1 VPPVDRLKPIR
12 AASSESGYTL
22 LDFMREYPDDAACL
36 EHLWRARY
44 SPDGETAY
52 CPKCECQ
59 RSFKRY
65 SFAARRQSWTC
76 TGCGHHIT
84 PTAGTI
90 FAKSSTS
97 LQLWFYAMYLMTSTR
112 CGISAKQLEREL
124 GVKYKTAW
132 RMFNKIRTHL
142 MADDGEPLTGAVEAD
157 ETLIGGQTR
166 NSHRRERE
174 ALGWDRKRYDNE
186 RKTIVFAAV
195 ERDGRVRTRIIT
207 NSDGATL
214 RDAVQETVE
223 PGSILY
229 TDEHGGYRTLRTSYD
244 HRTIRHR
251 DKIYA
256 VGTTHT
262 QTIEG
267 FFSIAKNAIRGVHHG
282 VSTRHCRVT

>member
-1 VPPVDRLKPIR
+1 
-12 AASSESGYTL
+12 
-22 LDFMREYPDDAACL
+22 
-36 EHLWRARY
+36 
-44 SPDGETAY
+44 
-52 CPKCECQ
+52 
-59 RSFKRY
+59 
-65 SFAARRQSWTC
+65 
-76 TGCGHHIT
+76 
-84 PTAGTI
+84 
-90 FAKSSTS
+90 
-97 LQLWFYAMYLMTSTR
+97 
-112 CGISAKQLEREL
+112 
-124 GVKYKTAW
+124 
-132 RMFNKIRTHL
+132 MFNKIRTHL

-174 ALGWDRKRYDNE
+174 ALGWDRKRYNNE

-229 TDEHGGYRTLRTSYD
+229 TDEHGGYRTLGTSYD

-282 VSTRHCRVT
+282 VSTRHLQGYLNEYAWRYSNRGHRNTMFRDLLNEAVSRTL